1 VTVLGIDV
9 SDNNAIDLNHV
20 FDQGY
25 DFVTARCVIGNYK
38 DTRYPTFR
46 DAAKARGKLFAAY
59 VFPHTDVPW
68 TTQATLTR
76 QWIGDPSIP
85 IMLDVE
91 PDPAHG
97 ARPPT
102 LADVAALAAALRA
115 EGLRPV
121 SFYGY
126 DYFDRTLGAVASIGL
141 PLVMANYGSNI
152 RGYGSA
158 LYPGDTAAAWGPYPE
173 GPVTI
178 LQFGSN
184 GVIDGYAGPVDLDAY
199 RGTLAQ
205 LTASGLFKDWSGGL
219 TSTDVTTLEQ
229 HFDTKITALQTALTG
244 AIADRAVLCVR
255 FVNSGAGNNE
265 SAVYLVAGHYLVWLD
280 PADFG
285 WLNTPAIDQVDQRS
299 PLWHFPIYPGTPD
312 HRGKV
317 TPDPLADMV
326 AKAVAPVTSALTSA
340 IADLDTRLTAILT
353 AVETVQGPPGLPGPA
368 GPAGPAGT
376 PAVVDAAAVEAV
388 LAGSHAEVT
397 FAVPGSAS

>member
-1 VTVLGIDV
+1 MTVLGIDL
-9 SDNNAIDLNHV
+9 SDNNAALDLGAA

-25 DFVTARCVIGNYK
+25 EFATARCVIGDYC
-38 DTRYPTFR
+38 DTAYAKFR
-46 DAAKARGKLFAAY
+46 DVARARGKLFAAY
-59 VFPHTDVPW
+59 VFPHTDIPW
-68 TTQATLTR
+68 TTHATLTR
-76 QWIGDPSIP
+76 QQIGDPTIP

-126 DYFDRTLGAVASIGL
+126 DYFDRQLGAVASIGL
-141 PLVMANYGSNI
+141 PLVMANYGSNL

-184 GVIDGYAGPVDLDAY
+184 GVIDGYAGPIDLDAY

-205 LTASGLFKDWSGGL
+205 LKASGLFKDWS
-219 TSTDVTTLEQ
+219 
-229 HFDTKITALQTALTG
+229 A
-244 AIADRAVLCVR
+244 
-255 FVNSGAGNNE
+255 
-265 SAVYLVAGHYLVWLD
+265 
-280 PADFG
+280 
-285 WLNTPAIDQVDQRS
+285 
-299 PLWHFPIYPGTPD
+299 
-312 HRGKV
+312 
-317 TPDPLADMV
+317 
-326 AKAVAPVTSALTSA
+326 APVTAPTAAQIAAAVHGYGYVNPTNKVNMTYEARYFDLSNRLLAGDDPSHGSVSQRVTALVGALAALKTEFDAVKSSVVATQTAFTSA
-340 IADLDTRLTAILT
+340 VADLDTRLAAILT
-353 AVETVQGPPGLPGPA
+353 AVQSVQGPPGLPGPA
-368 GPAGPAGT
+368 GPQGPAGT

-388 LAGSHAEVT
+388 LGDVHAEVT
-397 FAVPGSAS
+397 FATPGSAS